1 MLKIRLSMGGVRK
14 RPVYKIVVADSRFP
28 RDGRFI
34 EKVGFFNPLLPK
46 TKKERVNL
54 QVERIKHWISKGAK
68 PTLRVSRILGEAE
81 VFPMPPKGNNPLKAI
96 PKKDRKKDK
105 SESEKPAVEVAK
117 TEPKKE
123 ESKKEAPKAAK
134 PKAESKKEETKK
146 DTVPKTK
153 KERVNLEVER
163 IKHWISKG
171 AKPTLRVSRILG
183 EAEVYPMPPKGNNPL
198 KAIPKKDRKKDKSE
212 GEKPIAEGVKAEPK
226 KEEPK
231 KEAPKA
237 ATPKAEP
244 KKEEP
249 KKE

>member
-34 EKVGFFNPLLPK
+34 EKVGFFNPLL
-46 TKKERVNL
+46 
-54 QVERIKHWISKGAK
+54 
-68 PTLRVSRILGEAE
+68 
-81 VFPMPPKGNNPLKAI
+81 
-96 PKKDRKKDK
+96 
-105 SESEKPAVEVAK
+105 
-117 TEPKKE
+117 
-123 ESKKEAPKAAK
+123 
-134 PKAESKKEETKK
+134 
-146 DTVPKTK
+146 PKTK

-198 KAIPKKDRKKDKSE
+198 KAIPKKDRKKDQLD
-212 GEKPIAEGVKAEPK
+212 GEKLVSEAPKAEPK
-226 KEEPK
+226 KEV
-231 KEAPKA
+231 PKA
-237 ATPKAEP
+237 AAPKAEP

-249 KKE
+249 KKK

>member
-1 MLKIRLSMGGVRK
+1 MGGAKK

-46 TKKERVNL
+46 
-54 QVERIKHWISKGAK
+54 A
-68 PTLRVSRILGEAE
+68 
-81 VFPMPPKGNNPLKAI
+81 
-96 PKKDRKKDK
+96 
-105 SESEKPAVEVAK
+105 
-117 TEPKKE
+117 
-123 ESKKEAPKAAK
+123 
-134 PKAESKKEETKK
+134 
-146 DTVPKTK
+146 K

-183 EAEVYPMPPKGNNPL
+183 EAKVFPMPPKGNNPL
-198 KAIPKKDRKKDKSE
+198 KAIPKKDRKKEQSD
-212 GEKPIAEGVKAEPK
+212 GEKLVTEAPKAEPK

-237 ATPKAEP
+237 EP
-244 KKEEP
+244 KK
-249 KKE
+249 K

>member
-1 MLKIRLSMGGVRK
+1 MGGAKK
-14 RPVYKIVVADSRFP
+14 RPVYKIVIADSRFP

-54 QVERIKHWISKGAK
+54 EVDRIKHWISKGAK

-105 SESEKPAVEVAK
+105 VESDKPAAYVPKKDTVTK

-123 ESKKEAPKAAK
+123 E
-134 PKAESKKEETKK
+134 
-146 DTVPKTK
+146 TK
-153 KERVNLEVER
+153 KEV
-163 IKHWISKG
+163 
-171 AKPTLRVSRILG
+171 
-183 EAEVYPMPPKGNNPL
+183 PK
-198 KAIPKKDRKKDKSE
+198 ATAPKT
-212 GEKPIAEGVKAEPK
+212 EPK

-231 KEAPKA
+231 KK
-237 ATPKAEP
+237 
-244 KKEEP
+244 
-249 KKE
+249 